1 MRRACMCSQTTWL
14 RSGRPG
20 KKKTRPTGRVMCTG
34 DQVPDDSTAARPI
47 KLIQADTS
55 RRSNDLILF

>member
-1 MRRACMCSQTTWL
+1 
-14 RSGRPG
+14 
-20 KKKTRPTGRVMCTG
+20 MCTG
-34 DQVPDDSTAARPI
+34 DQVPDDSTVARPI